1 MAGFSLPGLCTR
13 RGLIAVA
20 AILGWFGLTVQL
32 YLILLLR
39 WDSGASLL
47 GGLVNFFS
55 FFTVLSNTLVA
66 SVLTCALNLRV
77 SKGQAFMLQ
86 PWVSGAV
93 AASILLVGLA
103 YSLLLR
109 HLWHPQGW
117 QWLADEL
124 LHDVMPLLFLVY
136 WWCCVPKG
144 GLRMRHIG
152 WWTLYPI
159 VYFAYLLLRG
169 HLLGLYPYPFI
180 SVDRLGY
187 PRVLLNA
194 LGILAGFVLVSL
206 LLLGLDRWLGKLR
219 PRVP

>member
-219 PRVP
+219 SRVP

>member
-1 MAGFSLPGLCTR
+1 MRVAALRAIPGKH
-13 RGLIAVA
+13 GLIAGA
-20 AILGWFGLTVQL
+20 AVLGWLGLTVQL

-39 WDSGASLL
+39 WSADASLL

-66 SVLTCALNLRV
+66 TVLTCALNLRI
-77 SKGQAFMLQ
+77 SRGQQFFLQ
-86 PWVSGAV
+86 PWVSSGI

-109 HLWHPQGW
+109 HLWHPRGW

-144 GLRMRHIG
+144 KLRLRHIG
-152 WWTLYPI
+152 VWMLYPML
-159 VYFAYLLLRG
+159 YFAYLLLRG
-169 HLLGLYPYPFI
+169 RLLGLYPYPFI
-180 SVDRLGY
+180 AVDKLGY
-187 PRVLLNA
+187 PQVLLNA

-206 LLLGLDRWLGKLR
+206 VLLGIDRWLGHRR
-219 PRVP
+219 PIP

>member
-1 MAGFSLPGLCTR
+1 MRVAALRAIPGKH
-13 RGLIAVA
+13 GLIAGA
-20 AILGWFGLTVQL
+20 AVLGWLGLTVQL

-39 WDSGASLL
+39 WSADASLL

-66 SVLTCALNLRV
+66 TVLTCALNLRI
-77 SKGQAFMLQ
+77 SRGQQFLLQ
-86 PWVSGAV
+86 PWVSSGI

-144 GLRMRHIG
+144 KLRLRHIG
-152 WWTLYPI
+152 VWMLYPML
-159 VYFAYLLLRG
+159 YFAYLLLRG
-169 HLLGLYPYPFI
+169 RLLGLYPYPFI
-180 SVDRLGY
+180 AVDKLGY
-187 PRVLLNA
+187 PQVLLNA

-206 LLLGLDRWLGKLR
+206 VLLGIDRWLGHRR
-219 PRVP
+219 PIP